1 MLMFWSRSRWSRIE
15 PEITVNTV
23 ICNFGSGS
31 TVFKQFF
38 VIFFVSPFYVLSVPS
53 VKYSFLCND
62 YITVL
67 VFIMRISLNSF
78 LKLLVYVYNIQYV
91 ICITKY

>member
-1 MLMFWSRSRWSRIE
+1 MEPNRAGDNCKYCNLQFWLRVHS
-15 PEITVNTV
+15 
-23 ICNFGSGS
+23 FQA
-31 TVFKQFF
+31 VFSNFF

-53 VKYSFLCND
+53 VKYSFFCND

-67 VFIMRISLNSF
+67 VFIIRISLNSF